1 MSKIIYNRLKEICP
15 SKNIR
20 GMSVQDLICDCNVAF
35 KIIGYSPENLE
46 ESVIENLQDKDMDLY
61 KFIYTVW
68 ENPV

>member
-1 MSKIIYNRLKEICP
+1 MNEIIYNRLKEICP
-15 SKNIR
+15 SKTTR
-20 GMSVQDLICDCNVAF
+20 DMSVQDLICDCNVAF

-68 ENPV
+68 ENSV